1 MKMTTKTD
9 PQGIWE
15 QYQRGRR
22 YKEAINLY
30 EDVRLNENFYLG
42 KQWEGLNAPD
52 LPKPVLN
59 FLKRVVTYV
68 IATIS
73 SDDIAVSLSPHESD
87 RDKEITAK
95 AVSRQMEKVI
105 ENTKFKTI
113 LRQRVRDSAVDGD
126 ACLYFRFDPD
136 IETGQE
142 SKGDIVCEPIENIN
156 VIFGNAYSRDVQ
168 QQPYIIICQRKKVA
182 EMKREGKKLGMPEED
197 IQQIQADTDEY
208 QQEKGD
214 DANLC
219 TKLIKLWK
227 ENGEVWFT
235 VTAEKVTMKKPT
247 NTGMKLYPV
256 AWMSWDEVK
265 SSYHGQALL
274 TGLIPNQIEVNRLF
288 ACYVRSV
295 SMNAFPKIVYDS
307 NKIQKWT
314 NKAGEAIA
322 TKDLGVGRISDYVT
336 AIRGGDVSY
345 QVMEVIQQIITMT
358 RDFMGASDAALGNVK
373 PDNTSAI
380 IAVQQASS
388 MPLEIQKMNMYQFV
402 EDCAR
407 IMMDIM
413 RAYYGMRTVTL
424 DEAIRQP
431 VTDDMGNQL
440 VDDMGD
446 PLEDT
451 ISAVTFDFSTFDTVN
466 YDTNVDVGASSYWSE
481 LMQVQTMDNL
491 FARGIITDVVT
502 YLESIPGKYLKG
514 KDKIIASVK
523 EQQALMQQQQ
533 AALGQAIPEA
543 EMPITESNAQQL
555 VNEVAAARQEV
566 MNQSRQQA

>member
-1 MKMTTKTD
+1 MTITKTD
-9 PQGIWE
+9 PQSVWE
-15 QYQRGRR
+15 EYQQGRR

-42 KQWEGLNAPD
+42 RQWEGLNAPD

-73 SDDIAVSLSPHESD
+73 SNDIAVSLSPHESD
-87 RDKEITAK
+87 RDKEMTAK
-95 AVSRQMEKVI
+95 AVSRQLEKVI
-105 ENTKFKTI
+105 ENTKFKSA
-113 LRQRVRDSAVDGD
+113 LRQRIRDSAVDGD
-126 ACLYFRFDPD
+126 ACMYFRFDPE
-136 IETGQE
+136 IATGQAAQ
-142 SKGDIVCEPIENIN
+142 GDIACEAIDNIN
-156 VIFGNAYSRDVQ
+156 VIFGNAYNRDVQ
-168 QQPYIIICQRKKVA
+168 SQPYIIICQRKKVK
-182 EMKREGKKLGMPEED
+182 ELKREGKAAGMSDAEM
-197 IQQIQADTDEY
+197 QLIQADTDAY
-208 QQEKGD
+208 QREKGD

-227 ENGEVWFT
+227 EENGEIWYT
-235 VTAEKVTMKKPT
+235 TTTEKATINKPI
-247 NTGMKLYPV
+247 NTGLKLYPV

-307 NKIQKWT
+307 DKIKKWT

-322 TKDLGVGRISDYVT
+322 TKGIGVGRVNDYVT

-358 RDFMGASDAALGNVK
+358 RDFMGASDAALGNVE
-373 PDNTSAI
+373 PDNHSAI

-388 MPLEIQKMNMYQFV
+388 MPLEIQRMNLYQFT
-402 EDCAR
+402 EDCVR

-413 RAYYGMRTVTL
+413 RAYYGVRIVTL
-424 DEAIRQP
+424 DEAVPAIEDGAALD
-431 VTDDMGNQL
+431 TMGNPTGESIDKIQL
-440 VDDMGD
+440 DFSNF
-446 PLEDT
+446 DT
-451 ISAVTFDFSTFDTVN
+451 IN

-491 FARGIITDVVT
+491 FAKGIITNAVL
-502 YLESIPGKYLKG
+502 YLESIPSKYLKN
-514 KDKIIASVK
+514 KDKIIAAVK
-523 EQQALMQQQQ
+523 EQQAMMAQQT
-533 AALGQAIPEA
+533 AMPTETPPA
-543 EMPITESNAQQL
+543 EMPITEPAAQEL
-555 VNEVAAARQEV
+555 VNQVAEARREI
-566 MNQSRQQA
+566 MNQSRQ